1 MKIRRCAVLF
11 VEPREQL
18 GIDLAA
24 LFSGASTL
32 AATIRWIAM
41 APHLDAEVA
50 LSDAQLL
57 AIGGL
62 GQSVWT
68 ERAACDERFGQATIA
83 ELLALGLV
91 LSDAPDAG
99 AMRERDEKLRAQHW
113 QPLSLL
119 AHTFSRW
126 SDMRAGAGVQF
137 STYQELV
144 ALSGPPP
151 PSTVERSAEGQ
162 AFPLP
167 APLGGHLDATMFA
180 RYTGRN
186 FDTQAVLA
194 IDVVARLLQRTFGAQ
209 EQREVG
215 PGAYALKKLSPSAG
229 GLHPIEAYVLVQR
242 VDGVAPGLYHYHS
255 VAHTLEPV
263 TTMDSAQARAL
274 ALQFVADQQWFA
286 DAPMQVVMAARVV
299 RNFWKYRNHP
309 KAYKAISLDAGHL
322 SQTFYLL
329 AAEAGM
335 PAFVTAAINEGAI
348 ERALALDH
356 LSDAVLAVCGCGPA
370 ATTRTTIELRYGDPE
385 PGSTRTV

>member
-11 VEPREQL
+11 LEPREEL

-24 LFSGASTL
+24 LFGGASTL
-32 AATIRWIAM
+32 AVNMRWIAM
-41 APHLDAEVA
+41 APHLDAEVE

-57 AIGGL
+57 AVGAIA
-62 GQSVWT
+62 QSVWS
-68 ERAACDERFGQATIA
+68 ERGDCEERFGRTTIA
-83 ELLALGLV
+83 QLLALGL
-91 LSDAPDAG
+91 LLGDAPDAPV
-99 AMRERDEKLRAQHW
+99 MRGRDDKLRAQQW
-113 QPLSLL
+113 RPLSLL

-126 SDMRAGAGVQF
+126 SGMRAGAGVQF
-137 STYQELV
+137 STYEELL

-151 PSTVERSAEGQ
+151 PSTVEYGEQGQ
-162 AFPLP
+162 AIALP
-167 APLGGHLDATMFA
+167 PPLGGHLDATLFA

-186 FDTQAVLA
+186 FDPQAVLA
-194 IDVVARLLQRTFGAQ
+194 IDVAARLLQRTFGAQ
-209 EQREVG
+209 EQREIG
-215 PGAYALKKLSPSAG
+215 PGATALKKLSPSAG

-242 VDGVAPGLYHYHS
+242 IDGVAPGLYHYHP
-255 VAHTLEPV
+255 VAHILEPM
-263 TTMDSAQARAL
+263 TTMDGAQARVL

-286 DAPMQVVMAARVV
+286 DAPMLVVMAARVV

-335 PAFVTAAINEGAI
+335 PAFVTAAINEGDI

-356 LSDAVLAVCGCGPA
+356 LADAVLAVCGCGPA
-370 ATTRTTIELRYGDPE
+370 AATRTTIELRYGDPG
-385 PGSTRTV
+385 PS